1 MYDESILVV
10 SPTNPKML
18 ISVPITGLTVTP
30 NASSSPVNFFISSLL
45 VFGFKITTI
54 KIAPLFFSY
63 KFQVLSDKVMDEIP
77 LGISLIYVLET
88 LQRVSSLNLSLI
100 TFT

>member
-54 KIAPLFFSY
+54 KIAPLFF
-63 KFQVLSDKVMDEIP
+63 
-77 LGISLIYVLET
+77 
-88 LQRVSSLNLSLI
+88 
-100 TFT
+100 